1 MNTTKAKCRDSET
14 KVLKCIAQQDFTRLK
29 NIIVIKA
36 PQDSGKTTILKMVIH
51 KLYERDPKSWI
62 GRCKSRPRDN
72 QYDIK
77 RVTNYAA
84 ANCESAEYSGVF
96 SCHGVVI
103 AVSTVGD
110 FTQYIVRDFELFA
123 KAEAVIGV
131 MAVREGN
138 IAEFAYNLFRS
149 KLNFNEEVIK
159 IPEKKYNDAK
169 WTKAEDD
176 AAEQVVQIID
186 MLVEAHNKCA
196 IH

>member
-1 MNTTKAKCRDSET
+1 MNTTTAKCRDSET

-51 KLYERDPKSWI
+51 KLYERDPKSWM
-62 GRCKSRPRDN
+62 GRCKARGN
-72 QYDIK
+72 QFDIK
-77 RVTNYAA
+77 RVTNYTA

-110 FTQYIVRDFELFA
+110 FTQYIVRNFELFA

-138 IAEFAYNLFRS
+138 IAEFSYDLFKR

-169 WTKAEDD
+169 WTKAEED
-176 AAEQVVQIID
+176 AAESIVTKID
-186 MLVEAHNKCA
+186 ELVAGHNKEA
-196 IH
+196 R